1 MKEIERKFL
10 IKDILSIP
18 KYVRKSEITQA
29 YISVLPEVRIRKLND
44 TYYRTEKSEGGI
56 IREEREEEIS
66 EEEFYK
72 LLPASI
78 GIVIHKERF
87 YIELSHY
94 LIAEVDIYASPFYP
108 LATVEVEFPSL
119 KQAMSFD
126 VPEWFGREVTKDKAY
141 KNKSLAL
148 YGLPEG
154 HTDK

>member
-29 YISVLPEVRIRKLND
+29 YISVLPEVRIRKLDD
-44 TYYRTEKSEGGI
+44 TYYRTEKSEGDI
-56 IREEREEEIS
+56 LREEREEEIS
-66 EEEFYK
+66 KEDFNT
-72 LLPASI
+72 LLSASI

-87 YIELSHY
+87 YIELPHN

-108 LATVEVEFPSL
+108 LATVEVEFSSL
-119 KQAMSFD
+119 KQAISFE
-126 VPEWFGREVTKDKAY
+126 VPKWFGREVTKDKAY

-148 YGLPEG
+148 YGLPVG